1 MRVHV
6 HDYSGHPF
14 QVQLSRQLAAQGH
27 EVVHGYC
34 TQYVTGRGLLERG
47 PGDPT
52 TLAFAPL
59 SAGVPLVKY
68 APVARTRFELSYA
81 AAWQRQLDADQ
92 FDVVVACNVPLFAL
106 ARMRQY
112 FAARGQRW
120 VLWHQDIYSLALA
133 AEASNRL
140 PRPAA
145 TAVSAAVQRLEAA
158 QVRSADAV
166 VAIGEGFV
174 RQYREWGQRSDHVR
188 VIPNWAPLEHI
199 RPGRRD
205 NQWAARNQLPTEPVR
220 LLYAGTLG
228 RKHNP
233 LLLLDVLDAV
243 RARGVDAI
251 LTVVSE
257 GIGADDLA
265 AAAGDRSDVRIL
277 GYQSAEDLPDML
289 ASADAVI
296 ALLEPHA
303 ASFCVPSKVLS
314 YLSAGRPIVA
324 LVPEGNPAADDVA
337 VAGGFVGPPTREGAR
352 SAGEWVADL
361 GRDPEGLAVLGK
373 RARALAEER
382 FDIGRIGAQFEGL
395 LQQVV
400 AGVEVPVAAR
410 RREVKLERSGSREHA
425 VSAGSRSPGA
435 P

>member
-34 TQYVTGRGLLERG
+34 TQYVTGRGLLERA
-47 PGDPT
+47 PGDPR
-52 TLAFAPL
+52 TLEFAPL

-112 FAARGQRW
+112 FAARDQRW

-133 AEASNRL
+133 AEARSRL

-145 TAVSAAVQRLEAA
+145 AAVSTAVQRLEAA

-166 VAIGEGFV
+166 VAIGDGFV
-174 RQYREWGQRSDHVR
+174 RQYGEWGQRSDHVQ
-188 VIPNWAPLEHI
+188 VIPNWAPLDHI

-205 NQWAARNQLPTEPVR
+205 NEWAARHQLPSEPVR

-243 RARGVDAI
+243 RARGVEAV

-265 AAAGDRSDVRIL
+265 AAAGDRPDVRIL

-303 ASFCVPSKVLS
+303 AAFCVPSKVLS

-337 VAGGFVGPPTREGAR
+337 VAGGFVGAPTREGAR
-352 SAGEWVADL
+352 AAGEWVANL

-382 FDIGRIGAQFEGL
+382 FDIERIGAQFEGL
-395 LQQVV
+395 LHRVV
-400 AGVEVPVAAR
+400 TGRDAPVAVR
-410 RREVKLERSGSREHA
+410 RRHVSLERAGSREHA
-425 VSAGSRSPGA
+425 VSAGSRLPGA
-435 P
+435 R